1 MEKLIEDYIR
11 LKQKQAIKEYKD
23 KNNSINL
30 LGIALFFI
38 LITVGVYWAN
48 ETIKLNKPA
57 IVNSK

>member
-11 LKQKQAIKEYKD
+11 FIKKEAIKEYKD
-23 KNNSINL
+23 KNNSSNL

-38 LITVGVYWAN
+38 LVTGFVYLAHEN
-48 ETIKLNKPA
+48 TKLNKPA